1 MTDAPPAP
9 KRPAW
14 QTWALRAARGAML
27 AAVLYFVGGALVRQI
42 AALSWDELHV
52 RWSYVALG
60 AAGLVVARAL
70 IVFTYRPLLEP
81 YCGWQAWWRIAPVAW
96 IPALGRYVPG
106 KVVSFVWTVSMLRGR
121 GMQAPAAVVVTY
133 LVTGLGIL
141 VGLTAAVPLTLW
153 GPVRRALPMAWA
165 WCAALAAAGVV
176 CLHPAVL
183 RVAANAVWRRLRRQ
197 GRLALPRP
205 ARYLSSL
212 AALAG
217 QIAFMGLALWC
228 VSRAFVDISP
238 RWIPLLAAASGLAAS
253 AGLLAFFAPA
263 GIGVR
268 EGILLL
274 ILGAVID
281 EPGAAAVATVVLRL
295 VDTLVEMVL
304 AGAALLVLRRAGRLA
319 R

>member
-1 MTDAPPAP
+1 MTDAAPARKPPRWRA
-9 KRPAW
+9 
-14 QTWALRAARGAML
+14 WALRAGRGALL
-27 AAVLYFVGGALVRQI
+27 AVVLYFVGRAMARQI
-42 AALSWDELHV
+42 GALSWAEIHV
-52 RWSYVALG
+52 RWPYVALA
-60 AAGLVVARAL
+60 AAGLVVARVL

-81 YCGWQAWWRIAPVAW
+81 YCGWQAWWKIAPVAW

-165 WCAALAAAGVV
+165 WCVVLATAGAV

-183 RVAANAVWRRLRRQ
+183 RASANAVWRRLRREGQ
-197 GRLALPRP
+197 LVLPRP
-205 ARYLSSL
+205 ARYLSAV

-228 VSRAFVDISP
+228 VTRALVDISP
-238 RWIPLLAAASGLAAS
+238 RWVPLLAAASGLAAS

-268 EGILLL
+268 EGILLV
-274 ILGAVID
+274 ILGAVIR
-281 EPGAAAVATVVLRL
+281 EPGAAAVATVALRL
-295 VDTLVEMVL
+295 VDTLVEMGL
-304 AGAALLVLRRAGRLA
+304 AGAALLVLRRAGRLT